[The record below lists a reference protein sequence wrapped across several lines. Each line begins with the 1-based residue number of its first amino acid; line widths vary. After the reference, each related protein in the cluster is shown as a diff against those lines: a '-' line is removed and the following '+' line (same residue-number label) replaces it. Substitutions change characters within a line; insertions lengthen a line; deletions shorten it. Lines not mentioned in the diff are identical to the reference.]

1 MVTITS
7 GAMTDKQRALRP
19 LMVRCYA
26 RARLMNQRIR
36 LWIFLFAVAALPRL
50 LGAFFLPNTFGDAYV
65 YIRDIGTLSTKLKTG
80 TFAITDVYGFWLP
93 LYQFIAA
100 VVNVFVGN
108 GFYSGKI
115 VSALAGVGV
124 CLLVYT
130 ITLRV
135 VQHQTAAVLA
145 FLLIAL
151 NPLHIMNSASAM
163 TDVPH
168 ALFVLASLYFVLKK
182 RWVLAAVFAALAGLT
197 RVESWMLIALIP
209 AIQFFKERRVSIPA
223 ILIMLFAPLFW
234 FYVSWKATGDWLAC
248 FKVREQY
255 KDWLL
260 TQNPALAEFSL
271 TGVIQD
277 VAMLVSG
284 IDLAVLCAAFVAGWL
299 VLRGL
304 AKRDLTN
311 DGKTSWLGRWA
322 CPRAFAPTD
331 ISSILPLLVFFFPFL
346 VLLIVAYLTHQQP
359 IIFPRYGL
367 LLFSLGIP
375 ILAWTYF
382 AIVRRRPQWSR
393 RILVT
398 IVALCLLNWSAQFAG
413 GVGEL
418 NRYRAQRHVANYL
431 RYYFDLNPGTKIFC
445 DEGTVRALS
454 GIPEDRFVTSADAPK
469 DRESFLTFLQK
480 LNVEWLVVVVK
491 NDSLVR
497 QLFPDSQ
504 HGDPIGPYEPVM
516 LRQSP
521 FLHIRMFVYR
531 RKPAPRQ

>member
-7 GAMTDKQRALRP
+7 GAMTDKQGTLRP
-19 LMVRCYA
+19 PNVRCYS
-26 RARLMNQRIR
+26 RARFMNQRIR
-36 LWIFLFAVAALPRL
+36 LWIVLFAVAAIPRL

-65 YIRDIGTLSTKLKTG
+65 YIRDIGALSTKIKAG
-80 TFAITDVYGFWLP
+80 TFALTDLYGFWLP
-93 LYQFIAA
+93 LYQLISAL
-100 VVNVFVGN
+100 VNVFVGN

-135 VQHQTAAVLA
+135 VQHHTAALLS

-168 ALFVLASLYFVLKK
+168 ALLVLASLYFLLKK
-182 RWVLAAVFAALAGLT
+182 HWVLAAVFAALAGLT

-209 AIQFFKERRVSIPA
+209 TIQFWKERRVSIPA

-260 TQNPALAEFSL
+260 TQNPALAEFSVR
-271 TGVIQD
+271 GVIQD
-277 VAMLVSG
+277 TAMLVSG
-284 IDLAVLCAAFVAGWL
+284 VDLAVLCAALVAGWL
-299 VLRGL
+299 IVR
-304 AKRDLTN
+304 RLTRRAVA
-311 DGKTSWLGRWA
+311 DGVVA
-322 CPRAFAPTD
+322 NAEAPD
-331 ISSILPLLVFFFPFL
+331 VGPASANIDSILPLLIFFFPFL
-346 VLLIVAYLTHQQP
+346 ALLVVAYLTHQQP

-367 LLFSLGIP
+367 ILFSVGIS

-382 AIVRRRPQWSR
+382 EIVRRRPQWSR
-393 RILVT
+393 RILIA
-398 IVALCLLNWSAQFAG
+398 IVVLCGLNASAQFAG

-418 NRYRAQRHVANYL
+418 NRYAAQRRVADYL
-431 RYYFDLNPGTKIFC
+431 RDHFDVNSGTKIFC

-454 GIPEDRFVTSADAPK
+454 GISEDRFVSSANAPK
-469 DRESFLTFLQK
+469 EHDTFIRFLDDQNVRFLIYAKQPGST
-480 LNVEWLVVVVK
+480 LAIV
-491 NDSLVR
+491 
-497 QLFPDSQ
+497 FPDARSIEAN
-504 HGDPIGPYEPVM
+504 GFKPVM
-516 LRQSP
+516 QGYSN
-521 FLHIRMFVYR
+521 FLPIDVRVFER
-531 RKPAPRQ
+531 SER

>member
-1 MVTITS
+1 M
-7 GAMTDKQRALRP
+7 
-19 LMVRCYA
+19 
-26 RARLMNQRIR
+26 
-36 LWIFLFAVAALPRL
+36 FAVAAIPRL
-50 LGAFFLPNTFGDAYV
+50 LGALFLPNTFGDAYV
-65 YIRDIGTLSTKLKTG
+65 YIRDIGTLSTKIKSG
-80 TFAITDVYGFWLP
+80 TFVITDVYGFWLP

-100 VVNVFVGN
+100 IANVFVGN
-108 GFYSGKI
+108 GFYTGKI

-124 CLLVYT
+124 CLFVYA

-135 VQHQTAAVLA
+135 VQHQTAAILS

-168 ALFVLASLYFVLKK
+168 ALLVLGSLYFVLKK
-182 RWVLAAVFAALAGLT
+182 RWVVAAVFAALAGLT

-209 AIQFFKERRVSIPA
+209 TIQFWKERRVSIPA

-248 FKVREQY
+248 FKVRDQY

-260 TQNPALAEFSL
+260 IQNPALAEFSVR
-271 TGVIQD
+271 GVIQD
-277 VAMLVSG
+277 TAMLVSG
-284 IDLAVLCAAFVAGWL
+284 IDLAVLCAALVAGWL
-299 VLRGL
+299 VVRRLTRRVVADRVDANL
-304 AKRDLTN
+304 AGDAT
-311 DGKTSWLGRWA
+311 
-322 CPRAFAPTD
+322 PAPTSID
-331 ISSILPLLVFFFPFL
+331 SILPLLVFFFPFL
-346 VLLIVAYLTHQQP
+346 ALLIVAYLTHQQP

-367 LLFSLGIP
+367 ILFSVGIP

-393 RILVT
+393 RILIA
-398 IVALCLLNWSAQFAG
+398 IVVLCAVNFSAQFAG

-418 NRYRAQRHVANYL
+418 NRYGAQRHVANYL
-431 RYYFDLNPGTKIFC
+431 RHHFNVDPGTKIFC

-469 DRESFLTFLQK
+469 DREGFLTFLEK

-491 NDSLVR
+491 NDSLLR
-497 QLFPDSQ
+497 DLFPDSQ
-504 HGDPIGPYEPVM
+504 YGEPIGPYEPVM

-521 FLHIRMFVYR
+521 FLHIRMLIYR
-531 RKPAPRQ
+531 RKPAPRQQF

>member
-1 MVTITS
+1 MPGLQHVTS
-7 GAMTDKQRALRP
+7 LLP
-19 LMVRCYA
+19 L
-26 RARLMNQRIR
+26 
-36 LWIFLFAVAALPRL
+36 AVIAAIPRL

-65 YIRDIGTLSTKLKTG
+65 YIRDIGTLSTKIKAG
-80 TFAITDVYGFWLP
+80 TFALTDLYGFWLP
-93 LYQFIAA
+93 LYQLIAA
-100 VVNVFVGN
+100 LVNVFVGN
-108 GFYSGKI
+108 GFYTGKI
-115 VSALAGVGV
+115 VSAVAGIGV

-135 VQHQTAAVLA
+135 VQHQTAALVS

-168 ALFVLASLYFVLKK
+168 ALFVLTSLYFVLKK
-182 RWVLAAVFAALAGLT
+182 RWVLAAVVAALAGLT

-209 AIQFFKERRVSIPA
+209 TIQFWKERRVSISA
-223 ILIMLFAPLFW
+223 ILIMVFAPLFW
-234 FYVSWKATGDWLAC
+234 FYVSWRATGDWLAC
-248 FKVREQY
+248 FKARDQY

-260 TQNPALAEFSL
+260 TQNPALAEFSV

-277 VAMLVSG
+277 TAMLVSG
-284 IDLAVLCAAFVAGWL
+284 IDLAVLCAALVAGWL
-299 VLRGL
+299 VLRRL
-304 AKRDLTN
+304 TRRTDDAVANFAADAK
-311 DGKTSWLGRWA
+311 
-322 CPRAFAPTD
+322 PAPTSID
-331 ISSILPLLVFFFPFL
+331 SILPLLVFFFPFL
-346 VLLIVAYLTHQQP
+346 ALLVVAYLTHQQP

-367 LLFSLGIP
+367 ILFSVGIP

-393 RILVT
+393 RILIA
-398 IVALCLLNWSAQFAG
+398 IVVLCAVNFSAQFAG

-431 RYYFDLNPGTKIFC
+431 RYQFEMNPGVKIFC
-445 DEGTVRALS
+445 DEGTVRVLS

-469 DRESFLTFLQK
+469 DQQGFLTFLEK

-497 QLFPDSQ
+497 NLFPDSQ
-504 HGDPIGPYEPVM
+504 YGEPIGRYEPVM
-516 LRQSP
+516 LRESR
-521 FLHIRMFVYR
+521 FLYIRMFIYR
-531 RKPAPRQ
+531 RKPAP